1 MSTSNCV
8 QAGASFRASLFLLIL
23 CILSVTSAHG
33 QSGKS
38 SETATAGSGTTV
50 SQGTD
55 PAAAASQAAGAD
67 EVLRGLAEKN
77 ALTVRALVG
86 FGRIPAADMAPLA
99 GLRGKGID
107 VLGAT
112 PEQLETII
120 KEHGATLTP
129 AERDSLGRVAE
140 TMREA
145 GAAEAAADSTPLE
158 TATAVAESAPGDDE
172 ALEAEL
178 AAILAEE
185 VPEIPAQEDE
195 SAPSQDNTVAKTAG
209 ATFTASNV
217 EPATLPP
224 MKPAPFLDI
233 NALTPTQWDG
243 AVAAAMEGMRMVYG
257 PMSEAEE
264 ESFRKTWGVLR
275 QYPSPDA
282 VDYLNQFN
290 PLLGEFLSLRGAVAE
305 AGARLEEAVEEIAWA
320 AEADDPALAMD
331 AMTLARQHRNT
342 ILSCQKRLDEVVTE
356 LVALGNPPDGKTLM
370 AEGQQQ
376 YKSAKDFLRALVE
389 QPGPEGE
396 WIGYVVYP
404 KGFVVLDGE
413 VIKKQPNHFLIYSHG
428 EPKEYSCISLDTGK
442 YEEKEHKFVEEV
454 DLSSV
459 DLLSSIQGDTLN
471 HTFTDEDGDT
481 WTVHAQ
487 RYTGGEMPLFPDSS
501 LEVFE
506 EARAKNDREHA
517 ERLEAAKLIE
527 DPDAHLKEVLGA
539 GISHGMSDNSIQEA
553 LAHYRIRPAFHAA
566 AVKWATMGDAMADS
580 EEARLRQ
587 FDALVAGGAP
597 QQVAEAPVPKQAP
610 QEEKKEE
617 EKPKEAQEPE
627 VAIGPE
633 DTPLH
638 IVDDQPAEERRV
650 IDQEAIDFHSANVA
664 IIQRNMDRDIADI
677 TKETNPDRRHDLE
690 MRVLNA
696 KANLQSEQ
704 DRIESL
710 KTGVIVHTR
719 SEWDD
724 FARSQFIQN
733 IAADQRKMEKVDRAM
748 KKALSM
754 ADTLPY
760 DKAAKVREIVAKGFS
775 PEVMT
780 ATDTDKASAVIKDV
794 YTVATGHWEGEK
806 KKADADAEWA
816 DTCLQTAET
825 VKSTADK
832 TLMGLSFIGGP
843 AVNRV
848 YQGAVGYIEGGPKE
862 AFLRVGGSYNQLTGI
877 AVDGYRG
884 FEAAV
889 ENGGGWEEGIKG
901 AGWEVAQGIVMDK
914 AMGFVANG
922 VSRGYGA
929 VKGRGGA
936 RTPDAPGATGKV
948 AAPEGQITKAV
959 AKAKPAGVPDDGF
972 NRPLTAAEHQVYKEQ
987 IVDARLRVTSYKKT
1001 FNKLQQ
1007 ARREKAPPTEIKKI
1021 LRELDVHSTR
1031 IHASPQAKMMMK
1043 SHQRS
1048 PKNKEMVKRFVNSMD
1063 RVHNRVQKRF
1073 HEKMDAEWDREGLA
1087 PIRNADSGKS
1097 VNTDYDIARQV
1108 KFDENGLP
1116 IAPKKNGRPVPES
1129 LWQVEA
1135 QNKWEESFHEVTGQS
1150 PKRSWENVTTSGHSE
1165 AYKDLTVIEK
1175 NGILRANKAWAGQT
1189 SDVNQ
1194 FKGDHLRS
1202 DDNFSRIEKHV
1213 EISRSTSKECQKRLK
1228 PLMEANTPPKTD
1240 KANYDAFMK
1249 HKNYWE
1255 KMNEVLEGMG
1265 SGRIDP
1271 LEGDRRIRLLSGGK
1285 SSLEV
1290 THDLR
1295 NFLESLI
1302 KFGKSS

>member
-1 MSTSNCV
+1 MFLSS
-8 QAGASFRASLFLLIL
+8 AKRIPARSPGATIFFLIL
-23 CILSVTSAHG
+23 LHFLAIWTAHA
-33 QSGKS
+33 QSEAPQTIGGS
-38 SETATAGSGTTV
+38 RQTASDG
-50 SQGTD
+50 
-55 PAAAASQAAGAD
+55 QAAEA
-67 EVLRGLAEKN
+67 LRGLAEKN

-86 FGRIPAADMAPLA
+86 YGRIPAADMAPLA

-112 PEQLETII
+112 PEQLDAILQ
-120 KEHGATLTP
+120 EHGATLSP
-129 AERDSLGRVAE
+129 EERDSLGRVAE
-140 TMREA
+140 AMREA
-145 GAAEAAADSTPLE
+145 GAGEAAADSAPQE
-158 TATAVAESAPGDDE
+158 KATDVTENAPIDDE
-172 ALEAEL
+172 ALDAEL

-185 VPEIPAQEDE
+185 VTEIPAQEDE
-195 SAPSQDNTVAKTAG
+195 SEPSQDNAVARTDG
-209 ATFTASNV
+209 VTFTASNV
-217 EPATLPP
+217 EPAALPP
-224 MKPAPFLDI
+224 MKSAPFLDI

-282 VDYLNQFN
+282 VDYLNRFN

-305 AGARLEEAVEEIAWA
+305 AGARLEETVEQIAWA

-342 ILSCQKRLDEVVTE
+342 ILSCQKRLDEVVAE
-356 LVALGNPPDGKTLM
+356 LVALGNPPDGAALM

-376 YKSAKDFLRALVE
+376 YKRAKDFLRGLMV
-389 QPGPEGE
+389 QSGPEGE
-396 WIGYVVYP
+396 WVGYVTHPNNYV
-404 KGFVVLDGE
+404 GTDVGD
-413 VIKKQPNHFLIYSHG
+413 IKHQPYYFLIYSHG
-428 EPKEYSCISLDTGK
+428 DQKTYSGIALDTDTYNEKEYNYVEGFDLDRIN
-442 YEEKEHKFVEEV
+442 
-454 DLSSV
+454 
-459 DLLSSIQGDTLN
+459 LLSGLEGDTIN
-471 HTFTDEDGDT
+471 FEFTDEDGDP
-481 WTVHAQ
+481 WIIHAQ
-487 RYTGGEMPLFPDSS
+487 RYTGGPFPEFS
-501 LEVFE
+501 EVSPELFE
-506 EARAKNDREHA
+506 EARITNDRIYA
-517 ERLEAAKLIE
+517 ERLEAARLANDGTLTASIGHALN
-527 DPDAHLKEVLGA
+527 DSPIKE
-539 GISHGMSDNSIQEA
+539 S
-553 LAHYRIRPAFHAA
+553 LAHYRMRDAFHAA
-566 AVKWATMGDAMADS
+566 AVKWAAMGKELPES

-597 QQVAEAPVPKQAP
+597 QQVAEAQAAKQKP
-610 QEEKKEE
+610 QGEKEGA
-617 EKPKEAQEPE
+617 KEAQEPKVE
-627 VAIGPE
+627 IGKG

-638 IVDDQPAEERRV
+638 IVDDQPAEDRRV

-664 IIQRNMDRDIADI
+664 IIQLNMDKDLAEA
-677 TKETNPDRRHDLE
+677 TKETDPVRRHDLE

-748 KKALSM
+748 KKALAM

-760 DKAAKVREIVAKGFS
+760 DKAAQVREIVAKGFS

-780 ATDTDKASAVIKDV
+780 ATDTAKASEVINNV

-816 DTCLQTAET
+816 DTCLQTAEIT
-825 VKSTADK
+825 KSVADK
-832 TLMGLSFIGGP
+832 SLMALSFIGGP

-848 YQGAVGYIEGGPKE
+848 YQGTLGYIEGGPKE

-889 ENGGGWEEGIKG
+889 ESGGGWEEGLKG
-901 AGWEVAQGIVMDK
+901 AGWEVVKGIATDK
-914 AMGFVANG
+914 AMGFVAGG

-929 VKGRGGA
+929 LKGLKGADAPSTSKASKGKTGEADVQISGGA
-936 RTPDAPGATGKV
+936 
-948 AAPEGQITKAV
+948 TKP
-959 AKAKPAGVPDDGF
+959 KPSTVPDDGF
-972 NRPLTAAEHQVYKEQ
+972 NRPLTEAELKGYKAGVVEGRQ
-987 IVDARLRVTSYKKT
+987 RVNSYKST
-1001 FNKLQQ
+1001 FKKLQT
-1007 ARREKAPPTEIKKI
+1007 ARKEKAPPSEIKKI
-1021 LRELDVHSTR
+1021 LRELDKRSAMIHS
-1031 IHASPQAKMMMK
+1031 SPQAKMIMK
-1043 SHQRS
+1043 SNQRN

-1073 HEKMDAEWDREGLA
+1073 HEKMDAEWEREGLA
-1087 PIRNADSGKS
+1087 PIRNAGSGKS

-1108 KFDENGLP
+1108 KFDENGVP
-1116 IAPKKNGRPVPES
+1116 IPPKKNGRPVPES
-1129 LWQVEA
+1129 LWQAEA
-1135 QNKWEESFHEVTGQS
+1135 QNKWEDSYREITGQS
-1150 PKRSWENVTTSGHSE
+1150 PKRSWETVTTSGHSE
-1165 AYKDLTVIEK
+1165 AYKDLALIEK
-1175 NGILRANKAWAGQT
+1175 NGVLRANKAWAGQT

-1194 FKGDHLRS
+1194 FKGDHLRRK
-1202 DDNFSRIEKHV
+1202 DQPFTRIEKHV
-1213 EISRSTSKECQKRLK
+1213 EITRSTAKEYQRRLK
-1228 PLMEANTPPKTD
+1228 PLMEAQVPPKTD
-1240 KANYDAFMK
+1240 KANYEAFMK
-1249 HKNYWE
+1249 HKEYWE
-1255 KMNEVLEGMG
+1255 KMNEVMEGMG

-1302 KFGKSS
+1302 KFGKS

>member
-1 MSTSNCV
+1 M
-8 QAGASFRASLFLLIL
+8 LFSSATRSADRLSRLAFSILIIFL
-23 CILSVTSAHG
+23 AAWTAHAQSAP
-33 QSGKS
+33 S
-38 SETATAGSGTTV
+38 S
-50 SQGTD
+50 
-55 PAAAASQAAGAD
+55 AAGEGLHQTAAGD
-67 EVLRGLAEKN
+67 AAGEALRGLAEKN

-86 FGRIPAADMAPLA
+86 YGRIPAADMAPLA

-112 PEQLETII
+112 PEQLGAII
-120 KEHGATLTP
+120 EQHGATLSP
-129 AERDSLGRVAE
+129 EERDSLGRVAE
-140 TMREA
+140 AMRAA
-145 GAAEAAADSTPLE
+145 GAAEGAANSAPQEAASGVT
-158 TATAVAESAPGDDE
+158 ESEPGDDE
-172 ALEAEL
+172 ALDAEL

-185 VPEIPAQEDE
+185 VSEIPAQEDE
-195 SAPSQDNTVAKTAG
+195 SAPSQDNAVATTAG
-209 ATFTASNV
+209 VAFTASNV
-217 EPATLPP
+217 EPAALPP
-224 MKPAPFLDI
+224 MKSAPFLDI

-275 QYPSPDA
+275 QFPSQEA
-282 VDYLNQFN
+282 VDYLNKFN

-305 AGARLEEAVEEIAWA
+305 AGARLEEAMEQIAWA
-320 AEADDPALAMD
+320 AEADDPALAMEGV
-331 AMTLARQHRNT
+331 TLARQHRNT
-342 ILSCQKRLDEVVTE
+342 ILSCQKRLDEVVAE

-370 AEGQQQ
+370 TEGQQQ
-376 YKSAKDFLRALVE
+376 YKGAKDFLRALVE

-396 WIGYVVYP
+396 WVGYITYP

-413 VIKKQPNHFLIYSHG
+413 IIKSQPSHFLIYAGTEPGEYHG
-428 EPKEYSCISLDTGK
+428 IALDTGD
-442 YEEKEHKFVEEV
+442 YDEKEYKFVEGL
-454 DLSSV
+454 DLEEIGI
-459 DLLSSIQGDTLN
+459 LSGIQGDTLN
-471 HTFTDEDGDT
+471 HSYTDEDGDT
-481 WTVHAQ
+481 WIVYAQ
-487 RYTGGEMPLFPDSS
+487 RYTGGAYPDFPEVSQQ
-501 LEVFE
+501 VFE
-506 EARAKNDREHA
+506 EARVKNDREKA
-517 ERLEAAKLIE
+517 ERLENAGKTG
-527 DPDAHLKEVLGA
+527 DAEETLKEVIGA
-539 GISHGMSDNSIQEA
+539 GIGHSLSDWGIQEA
-553 LAHYRIRPAFHAA
+553 LAHYRTREAFHAA
-566 AVKWATMGDAMADS
+566 AVKWLAMAGEMADS
-580 EEARLRQ
+580 EEGRLRQ

-597 QQVAEAPVPKQAP
+597 QQVAKAPIPKQPSQA
-610 QEEKKEE
+610 EKQEE
-617 EKPKEAQEPE
+617 EKPAEAQEPAA
-627 VAIGPE
+627 AIGPD

-650 IDQEAIDFHSANVA
+650 IDQEAIEFHSANVA
-664 IIQRNMDRDIADI
+664 IIQSNMDKDIEEIA
-677 TKETNPDRRHDLE
+677 KETNPDRRHDLE

-704 DRIESL
+704 DRIETL

-760 DKAAKVREIVAKGFS
+760 DKAEKVREIVSKGFS

-780 ATDTDKASAVIKDV
+780 ATDTAKASEVIKDV
-794 YTVATGHWEGEK
+794 YAVTTEHWEGEK

-825 VKSTADK
+825 TKSVADK
-832 TLMGLSFIGGP
+832 SLFLLSFAGGP

-862 AFLRVGGSYNQLTGI
+862 AFLRVGGSYNQLTGV
-877 AVDGYRG
+877 AVDAYRG

-889 ENGGGWEEGIKG
+889 ESGGGWEEGFKG
-901 AGWEVAQGIVMDK
+901 AGWEVAKGIAMDK
-914 AMGFVANG
+914 AMGFVARG

-929 VKGRGGA
+929 VKGLKGA
-936 RTPDAPGATGKV
+936 DAPDAPKASKGKAGEANAQVSGGAT
-948 AAPEGQITKAV
+948 
-959 AKAKPAGVPDDGF
+959 KPKPSTVPDDGF
-972 NRPLTAAEHQVYKEQ
+972 NRPLTEAELKGYKAGVVEG
-987 IVDARLRVTSYKKT
+987 RKRVNSYKST
-1001 FNKLQQ
+1001 FKKLQT
-1007 ARREKAPPTEIKKI
+1007 ARKEKAPPSEIKKI
-1021 LRELDVHSTR
+1021 LRELDERSALIHS
-1031 IHASPQAKMMMK
+1031 SPQAKMIMK
-1043 SHQRS
+1043 SHQRN

-1073 HEKMDAEWDREGLA
+1073 HEKMDAEWDHEGLA
-1087 PIRNADSGKS
+1087 PIRNAGSGKS

-1116 IAPKKNGRPVPES
+1116 IPPMKNGRPVPES

-1135 QNKWEESFHEVTGQS
+1135 QKKWNESYKEITGQN
-1150 PKRSWENVTTSGHSE
+1150 PERSWETVTTGGHSE
-1165 AYKDLTVIEK
+1165 AYKDLALIEK
-1175 NGILRANKAWAGQT
+1175 NGVLRANKAWAGQT

-1194 FKGDHLRS
+1194 FKGDHLRRK
-1202 DDNFSRIEKHV
+1202 DQPFTRIEKHV
-1213 EISRSTSKECQKRLK
+1213 EIARSTSKECQKRLL
-1228 PLMEANTPPKTD
+1228 PLMEAKTPPKTD
-1240 KANYDAFMK
+1240 KANYEAFMK

-1255 KMNEVLEGMG
+1255 KMNKIMEDMG
-1265 SGRIDP
+1265 SGRLDP

-1302 KFGKSS
+1302 KFGKS

>member
-1 MSTSNCV
+1 MFLASTKCIV
-8 QAGASFRASLFLLIL
+8 DQAPKSIIFLSMLLL
-23 CILSVTSAHG
+23 CFALWPLQA
-33 QSGKS
+33 QSGTQQ
-38 SETATAGSGTTV
+38 TAAG
-50 SQGTD
+50 
-55 PAAAASQAAGAD
+55 PKEAASAAQTTEA
-67 EVLRGLAEKN
+67 LRGLAEKN

-86 FGRIPAADMAPLA
+86 YGRIPAADMAPLA

-112 PEQLETII
+112 PEQLDVILQ
-120 KEHGATLTP
+120 EHGATLSP

-140 TMREA
+140 AMREA
-145 GAAEAAADSTPLE
+145 GAVEAALDSDPQE
-158 TATAVAESAPGDDE
+158 TAADVSTSEPGDDE

-185 VPEIPAQEDE
+185 VPEIPAQDDE
-195 SAPSQDNTVAKTAG
+195 SAPDQDNSAARTG
-209 ATFTASNV
+209 GMTFTASNV
-217 EPATLPP
+217 EPDALPP
-224 MKPAPFLDI
+224 MKSAPFLDI

-275 QYPSPDA
+275 QYPFPDA
-282 VDYLNQFN
+282 VDYLNRFN

-342 ILSCQKRLDEVVTE
+342 VLSCQKRLDEVVAE

-376 YKSAKDFLRALVE
+376 YKSAKDFLRGLVE
-389 QPGPEGE
+389 EPGPEGE
-396 WIGYVVYP
+396 WIGYVIHP
-404 KGFVVLDGE
+404 SNFVGNDGGA
-413 VIKKQPNHFLIYSHG
+413 IKHQPYHFLIYSLG
-428 EPKEYSCISLDTGK
+428 EPGKYSGIALDTGS
-442 YEEKEHKFVEEV
+442 YDDKEYGYVEGI
-454 DLSSV
+454 DLGSI
-459 DLLSSIQGDTLN
+459 DILSGLEGDTIN
-471 HTFTDEDGDT
+471 YTFTDEDGEP
-481 WTVHAQ
+481 WVLHAQ
-487 RYTGGEMPLFPDSS
+487 RYTGGPFPEFSELSYD
-501 LEVFE
+501 LFE
-506 EARAKNDREHA
+506 EARIKNDRVQA

-527 DPDAHLKEVLGA
+527 DPEAHLKEVLGA
-539 GISHGMSDNSIQEA
+539 GIGHELNDSSIQEA
-553 LAHYRIRPAFHAA
+553 LTHYRMRESFHAA
-566 AVKWATMGDAMADS
+566 AVKWASMNEKLPGS
-580 EEARLRQ
+580 EEARLKQ

-597 QQVAEAPVPKQAP
+597 QQVAEAAAAKQKL
-610 QEEKKEE
+610 QEEIKEE
-617 EKPKEAQEPE
+617 AEKAQEPE
-627 VAIGPE
+627 VAISPE

-677 TKETNPDRRHDLE
+677 TKETNVDRRHDLE

-719 SEWDD
+719 SAWDD

-748 KKALSM
+748 KKALAM
-754 ADTLPY
+754 ANTLPY
-760 DKAAKVREIVAKGFS
+760 DKAEQVRAIVAKGFS

-780 ATDTDKASAVIKDV
+780 ATDTDKASDVIKDV

-816 DTCLQTAET
+816 DSCLQTAET
-825 VKSTADK
+825 VKDAADK

-848 YQGAVGYIEGGPKE
+848 YQGAIGYIEGGPKE

-889 ENGGGWEEGIKG
+889 ENGGGWDEGFKG
-901 AGWEVAQGIVMDK
+901 AGWEVAKGIVMDK
-914 AMGFVANG
+914 AMGYVARG

-929 VKGRGGA
+929 AKNFKGA
-936 RTPDAPGATGKV
+936 RADAPDAPKASGKTE
-948 AAPEGQITKAV
+948 APEASLGKI
-959 AKAKPAGVPDDGF
+959 KPSGIPDDGF
-972 NRPLTAAEHQVYKEQ
+972 NRPLTEVELKGYKAG
-987 IVDARLRVTSYKKT
+987 IVEGRKRVNSYKST
-1001 FNKLQQ
+1001 FKKLQT
-1007 ARREKAPPTEIKKI
+1007 ARREKAPPSEIKKI
-1021 LRELDVHSTR
+1021 LRELDERSAMIHS
-1031 IHASPQAKMMMK
+1031 SPQAKMIMK

-1063 RVHNRVQKRF
+1063 RVHNRVEKTFHQK
-1073 HEKMDAEWDREGLA
+1073 MSAEWNPEDLTS
-1087 PIRNADSGKS
+1087 IRNAGQGKT
-1097 VNTDYDIARQV
+1097 VNTDFDIARQV
-1108 KFDENGLP
+1108 KFDANGLP

-1129 LWQVEA
+1129 LWQAEA
-1135 QNKWEESFHEVTGQS
+1135 QKKWEESYKEVTGQN
-1150 PKRSWENVTTSGHSE
+1150 PQRSWETVTTGGHSE
-1165 AYKDLTVIEK
+1165 AYKDLAIIER

-1189 SDVNQ
+1189 ADVNQ
-1194 FKGDHLRS
+1194 FKGDHLRRK
-1202 DDNFSRIEKHV
+1202 DQPFTRIEKHV
-1213 EISRSTSKECQKRLK
+1213 EISRSTAKEYHRRLK
-1228 PLMEANTPPKTD
+1228 PLLAEKAPPKTD
-1240 KANYDAFMK
+1240 KANYEAFMK

-1271 LEGDRRIRLLSGGK
+1271 LEADRRIRLLSGGK

-1302 KFGKSS
+1302 KFGKS

>member
-1 MSTSNCV
+1 MFLSS
-8 QAGASFRASLFLLIL
+8 AKPIPARSPGATVFFLIL
-23 CILSVTSAHG
+23 FPILALCTAHA
-33 QSGKS
+33 QSGS
-38 SETATAGSGTTV
+38 PQTVGGSRQTASDG
-50 SQGTD
+50 
-55 PAAAASQAAGAD
+55 QAAQA
-67 EVLRGLAEKN
+67 LRDLAEKN
-77 ALTVRALVG
+77 ALTVRALIG
-86 FGRIPAADMAPLA
+86 YGRMPASAMAPLSS
-99 GLRGKGID
+99 LRGKGID

-112 PEQLETII
+112 PEQLDAIL
-120 KEHGATLTP
+120 KEHGAALTP
-129 AERDSLGRVAE
+129 EERDSLGQVAE
-140 TMREA
+140 AMREA
-145 GAAEAAADSTPLE
+145 GAVEAAADRTPQE
-158 TATAVAESAPGDDE
+158 AATEVTESAPGDDE
-172 ALEAEL
+172 ALEADL

-185 VPEIPAQEDE
+185 VGESPSTEGDPAVGQDD
-195 SAPSQDNTVAKTAG
+195 SAAQAGGVPFAASQVDSAA
-209 ATFTASNV
+209 
-217 EPATLPP
+217 LPP
-224 MKPAPFLDI
+224 MKSAPFLDI

-282 VDYLNQFN
+282 VDYLNKFN

-305 AGARLEEAVEEIAWA
+305 AGARLEEAVEQIAWA
-320 AEADDPALAMD
+320 AEADDPAMAMD

-342 ILSCQKRLDEVVTE
+342 VLSCQKRLDEVVAE
-356 LVALGNPPDGKTLM
+356 LVALGNPPDGKALM

-376 YKSAKDFLRALVE
+376 YKRAKDFLRGLMD
-389 QPGPEGE
+389 QSGPEGE
-396 WIGYVVYP
+396 WVGYVVHPNNYV
-404 KGFVVLDGE
+404 GTDGGN
-413 VIKKQPNHFLIYSHG
+413 IKHQPYHFLIYSHG
-428 EPKEYSCISLDTGK
+428 DPKTYSCIALDTGS
-442 YEEKEHKFVEEV
+442 YDEKEYGYVE
-454 DLSSV
+454 SV
-459 DLLSSIQGDTLN
+459 DLDSVDILSGINGDTI
-471 HTFTDEDGDT
+471 TFTYTDEDGDP
-481 WTVHAQ
+481 WTLHAQ
-487 RYTGGEMPLFPDSS
+487 RYTGGPYPEFPELSRD
-501 LEVFE
+501 LFE
-506 EARAKNDREHA
+506 EARIKNDRVHA

-527 DPDAHLKEVLGA
+527 DPDAQLKEVMGA
-539 GISHGMSDNSIQEA
+539 GIGHALNDSPIQEA
-553 LAHYRIRPAFHAA
+553 LAHYRMRDSFHAA
-566 AVKWATMGDAMADS
+566 AVKWTTGGKLPGS
-580 EEARLRQ
+580 EEARLKQ

-597 QQVAEAPVPKQAP
+597 QQVAEAATAKQKP

-617 EKPKEAQEPE
+617 VKEAQEPE
-627 VAIGPE
+627 AEIGPE

-638 IVDDQPAEERRV
+638 IVDDQPAEDRRV

-664 IIQRNMDRDIADI
+664 IIQLNMDKDLAEA
-677 TKETNPDRRHDLE
+677 TKETDPVRRHDLE
-690 MRVLNA
+690 MRVLHA

-704 DRIESL
+704 DRIETL

-760 DKAAKVREIVAKGFS
+760 DKAAQVREIVAKGFS
-775 PEVMT
+775 PSVMT
-780 ATDTDKASAVIKDV
+780 ATDTDKAAEVIKDV

-816 DTCLQTAET
+816 DTCLQTAEMT
-825 VKSTADK
+825 KSVADNS
-832 TLMGLSFIGGP
+832 LMVLSFIGGP

-848 YQGAVGYIEGGPKE
+848 YQGAVGYVEGGPKE

-889 ENGGGWEEGIKG
+889 ESGGGWEEGLKG
-901 AGWEVAQGIVMDK
+901 AGWEVVKGIAMDK
-914 AMGFVANG
+914 AMGFVAGG

-929 VKGRGGA
+929 VKGLKGA
-936 RTPDAPGATGKV
+936 RTADAPDSTGKAAAPDAQV
-948 AAPEGQITKAV
+948 AKG
-959 AKAKPAGVPDDGF
+959 KAKPAGVPDDGF
-972 NRPLTAAEHQVYKEQ
+972 NRPLTEADRQAYKAQ
-987 IVDARLRVTSYKKT
+987 MADARTRVTSYKKT
-1001 FNKLQQ
+1001 FDKLQQ
-1007 ARREKAPPTEIKKI
+1007 ARREKAPPSEIKKI
-1021 LRELDVHSTR
+1021 LRELDDRSAK
-1031 IHASPQAKMMMK
+1031 IHASPQAKMIMK
-1043 SHQRS
+1043 THQRS

-1073 HEKMDAEWDREGLA
+1073 HEKMDAEWDREGLS
-1087 PIRNADSGKS
+1087 PIRNAGSGKS

-1129 LWQVEA
+1129 LWQAEA
-1135 QNKWEESFHEVTGQS
+1135 QKKWDESFQEITGQS
-1150 PKRSWENVTTSGHSE
+1150 PGRSWETVTTGGHSE
-1165 AYKDLTVIEK
+1165 AYKDLAVIEK

-1194 FKGDHLRS
+1194 FKGDHLRG
-1202 DDNFSRIEKHV
+1202 DKNFSRIEKHV
-1213 EISRSTSKECQKRLK
+1213 EIARSTSKECEKRLL
-1228 PLMEANTPPKTD
+1228 PLMNEKVPPKTD
-1240 KANYDAFMK
+1240 KANYEAFMK
-1249 HKNYWE
+1249 HKEYWE
-1255 KMNEVLEGMG
+1255 KMNQIMTDMG
-1265 SGRIDP
+1265 SGRLDP

-1302 KFGKSS
+1302 KFGKS

>member
-1 MSTSNCV
+1 MIKSNCV
-8 QAGASFRASLFLLIL
+8 QVRACIRATLFLCLL
-23 CILSVTSAHG
+23 CIFSAASALG
-33 QSGKS
+33 QSGQS
-38 SETATAGSGTTV
+38 PVTAAAGSGATV
-50 SQGTD
+50 SGRTVS
-55 PAAAASQAAGAD
+55 AAAVSQAAGAD
-67 EVLRGLAEKN
+67 AALRGLAEKN

-86 FGRIPAADMAPLA
+86 YGRIPAADMAPLA

-112 PEQLETII
+112 PEQLGAIL
-120 KEHGATLTP
+120 KEHGAALSP
-129 AERDSLGRVAE
+129 AERDSLGRVVE
-140 TMREA
+140 VMREA
-145 GAAEAAADSTPLE
+145 GAMETTADSAPQE
-158 TATAVAESAPGDDE
+158 TASGFTQGEPSDDE

-195 SAPSQDNTVAKTAG
+195 SAPIRDNAVANTAG
-209 ATFTASNV
+209 VSFTASNV
-217 EPATLPP
+217 ESAALPP

-282 VDYLNQFN
+282 VDYLNKFN

-320 AEADDPALAMD
+320 AEADDPALAMN

-342 ILSCQKRLDEVVTE
+342 ILSCQKRLDEIVAE
-356 LVALGNPPDGKTLM
+356 LVALGNPPDGKALM
-370 AEGQQQ
+370 AEGQKQ

-396 WIGYVVYP
+396 WVGYIIYP
-404 KGFVVLDGE
+404 KYFVGKDGGA
-413 VIKKQPNHFLIYSHG
+413 IKHQPYHFLIYSHG
-428 EPKEYSCISLDTGK
+428 EPKKYSGIALDTGT
-442 YEEKEHKFVEEV
+442 YDDKEYGYVEGIDLDTV
-454 DLSSV
+454 DMLSG
-459 DLLSSIQGDTLN
+459 LEGDTIN
-471 HTFTDEDGDT
+471 YTFTDEDGEP
-481 WTVHAQ
+481 WILHAQ
-487 RYTGGEMPLFPDSS
+487 RYTGGPFPEFSEISQD
-501 LEVFE
+501 LFE
-506 EARAKNDREHA
+506 EARIKNDRIQA

-527 DPDAHLKEVLGA
+527 DPEAQLKEILGA
-539 GISHGMSDNSIQEA
+539 GIGHELNDSSIQEA
-553 LAHYRIRPAFHAA
+553 LAHYRMRESFHAA
-566 AVKWATMGDAMADS
+566 AVKWASMSEKLADS
-580 EEARLRQ
+580 EEARLKQ
-587 FDALVAGGAP
+587 FDALIAGGAP
-597 QQVAEAPVPKQAP
+597 QQVAEAGTAKQKP

-617 EKPKEAQEPE
+617 AKEAQEPE

-638 IVDDQPAEERRV
+638 IVDDLPAEDRRV

-704 DRIESL
+704 DRIETL

-748 KKALSM
+748 KKALAM

-760 DKAAKVREIVAKGFS
+760 DKAAQVRAIVAKGFS

-780 ATDTDKASAVIKDV
+780 ATDTAKASEVIKEV
-794 YTVATGHWEGEK
+794 YGVATGHWEGEK

-832 TLMGLSFIGGP
+832 SLMVLSFVGGP

-848 YQGAVGYIEGGPKE
+848 YQGAVGYVEGGPKE

-889 ENGGGWEEGIKG
+889 ESGGGWEEGFKG
-901 AGWEVAQGIVMDK
+901 AGWEVAKGIAMDK
-914 AMGFVANG
+914 AMGFVARG

-929 VKGRGGA
+929 VKGA
-936 RTPDAPGATGKV
+936 RADAPDAPKTSGKV
-948 AAPEGQITKAV
+948 EAPDAQNTAGLGKI
-959 AKAKPAGVPDDGF
+959 KPSGIPDDGF
-972 NRPLTAAEHQVYKEQ
+972 NRPLTEADRQAYKAQ
-987 IVDARLRVTSYKKT
+987 MADARTRVTSYKKT
-1001 FNKLQQ
+1001 FDKLQQ
-1007 ARREKAPPTEIKKI
+1007 ARRDKAPPTEIKKI
-1021 LRELDVHSTR
+1021 LRELDDRSAK
-1031 IHASPQAKMMMK
+1031 IHASPQAKMIMK
-1043 SHQRS
+1043 THQRS

-1073 HEKMDAEWDREGLA
+1073 HEKMDTEWDREGLA

-1116 IAPKKNGRPVPES
+1116 IAPRKNGRPVPES
-1129 LWQVEA
+1129 LWQADA
-1135 QNKWEESFHEVTGQS
+1135 QKKWDAAYAEVTGQN
-1150 PKRSWENVTTSGHSE
+1150 PKRSWETVTTKGHSE
-1165 AYKDLTVIEK
+1165 AYNDLAVIEK

-1194 FKGDHLRS
+1194 FKGDHLRG
-1202 DDNFSRIEKHV
+1202 DPNFSRVEKHV
-1213 EISRSTSKECQKRLK
+1213 EVSRSTSKECQKRLL
-1228 PLMEANTPPKTD
+1228 PLMEDKTPPKTD
-1240 KANYDAFMK
+1240 KANYEAFMK

-1255 KMNEVLEGMG
+1255 KMNKIMEDMG
-1265 SGRIDP
+1265 SGRLDP

-1302 KFGKSS
+1302 KFGKS

>member
-1 MSTSNCV
+1 MFLSSAKRI
-8 QAGASFRASLFLLIL
+8 AGRSPRVTIFFLIL
-23 CILSVTSAHG
+23 FQFLATWAAHA
-33 QSGKS
+33 QSEAPQTVG
-38 SETATAGSGTTV
+38 GSR
-50 SQGTD
+50 Q
-55 PAAAASQAAGAD
+55 AAADGQATEA
-67 EVLRGLAEKN
+67 LRGLAEQN
-77 ALTVRALVG
+77 ALTVRALIG
-86 FGRIPAADMAPLA
+86 YGRIPAADMAPLA

-107 VLGAT
+107 VLSAT
-112 PEQLETII
+112 PEQLDAIL
-120 KEHGATLTP
+120 KEHGATLSP
-129 AERDSLGRVAE
+129 EERDSLGRVAE
-140 TMREA
+140 AMREA
-145 GAAEAAADSTPLE
+145 GAGEAAADSAPQE
-158 TATAVAESAPGDDE
+158 TATDVTENGPVDDE

-178 AAILAEE
+178 AAILGEE
-185 VPEIPAQEDE
+185 VEEIPAQEDD
-195 SAPSQDNTVAKTAG
+195 STTSQDNA
-209 ATFTASNV
+209 ATPASGVPFAAAQV
-217 EPATLPP
+217 EPAALPP
-224 MKPAPFLDI
+224 MKSAPFLDI

-282 VDYLNQFN
+282 VEYLNKFN
-290 PLLGEFLSLRGAVAE
+290 PLLGEFLSLRGGVAE
-305 AGARLEEAVEEIAWA
+305 AGARLEEAVEQIAWA

-342 ILSCQKRLDEVVTE
+342 ILSCQKRLDEVVAE
-356 LVALGNPPDGKTLM
+356 LVALGNPPDGAALM

-376 YKSAKDFLRALVE
+376 YKSAKEFLRGLMD
-389 QPGPEGE
+389 QSGPEGE
-396 WIGYVVYP
+396 WVGYVTYP
-404 KGFVVLDGE
+404 RRYLGKDVGDV
-413 VIKKQPNHFLIYSHG
+413 KHQPLHFLIYSHG
-428 EPKEYSCISLDTGK
+428 EPKTYSGIALDTDTPDEKEYRYVESLDLGRI
-442 YEEKEHKFVEEV
+442 
-454 DLSSV
+454 
-459 DLLSSIQGDTLN
+459 DLLSGLEGDTIN
-471 HTFTDEDGDT
+471 FEFTDEDGDP
-481 WTVHAQ
+481 WIIHAQ
-487 RYTGGEMPLFPDSS
+487 RYTGGPFPEFS
-501 LEVFE
+501 EVSPELFE
-506 EARAKNDREHA
+506 EARITNDRIYA
-517 ERLEAAKLIE
+517 ERLKEARLANDDTLPASIGHALN
-527 DPDAHLKEVLGA
+527 DSPIKE
-539 GISHGMSDNSIQEA
+539 S
-553 LAHYRIRPAFHAA
+553 LAHYRMRDAFHAA
-566 AVKWATMGDAMADS
+566 AVKWAAMGAKLPES

-587 FDALVAGGAP
+587 FDALVTGGAT
-597 QQVAEAPVPKQAP
+597 QQVAEAPAAKQKP
-610 QEEKKEE
+610 QEEKEGV
-617 EKPKEAQEPE
+617 KEAQEPKVE
-627 VAIGPE
+627 IGQD

-638 IVDDQPAEERRV
+638 IVDDQSAEDRRI
-650 IDQEAIDFHSANVA
+650 IDQEAIEFHSANVA
-664 IIQRNMDRDIADI
+664 IIQLNMDKDLAEA
-677 TKETNPDRRHDLE
+677 TKETDPVRRHDLE

-748 KKALSM
+748 KKALAM

-760 DKAAKVREIVAKGFS
+760 DKAAQVREIVAKGFS
-775 PEVMT
+775 PTVMT
-780 ATDTDKASAVIKDV
+780 ATDTDKAAKVIKDV

-816 DTCLQTAET
+816 DTCLQTAEMT
-825 VKSTADK
+825 KSAADK
-832 TLMGLSFIGGP
+832 SLFLLSFAGGP

-848 YQGAVGYIEGGPKE
+848 YQGTLGYIEGGPKE

-889 ENGGGWEEGIKG
+889 ESGGGWEEGLKG
-901 AGWEVAQGIVMDK
+901 AGWEVVKGIATDK
-914 AMGFVANG
+914 AMGFVAGG
-922 VSRGYGA
+922 VTRGFSA
-929 VKGRGGA
+929 IKGLKGA
-936 RTPDAPGATGKV
+936 RTADASGSTGKV
-948 AAPEGQITKAV
+948 AASDAQISGAV
-959 AKAKPAGVPDDGF
+959 AKAKPAGVADDGF
-972 NRPLTAAEHQVYKEQ
+972 NRPLTETDRQAYKAQ
-987 IVDARLRVTSYKKT
+987 MADARTRVTSYQKT
-1001 FNKLQQ
+1001 FDKLQQ

-1021 LRELDVHSTR
+1021 LRELDDRSAK
-1031 IHASPQAKMMMK
+1031 IHASPQAKMIMK
-1043 SHQRS
+1043 THQRS

-1073 HEKMDAEWDREGLA
+1073 HDKMDAEWDHEGLA

-1135 QNKWEESFHEVTGQS
+1135 QRKWDEAYTEVTGQN
-1150 PKRSWENVTTSGHSE
+1150 PGRSWETVTTGGHSE
-1165 AYKDLTVIEK
+1165 AYKDLAVIEK
-1175 NGILRANKAWAGQT
+1175 NGVLRANKAWAGQT

-1194 FKGDHLRS
+1194 FKGDHLRGEK
-1202 DDNFSRIEKHV
+1202 NFSRIEKHM
-1213 EISRSTSKECQKRLK
+1213 EIARSTSKECQKRLL
-1228 PLMEANTPPKTD
+1228 PLMEAQVPPKTD
-1240 KANYDAFMK
+1240 KANYEAFMK
-1249 HKNYWE
+1249 HKEYWE
-1255 KMNEVLEGMG
+1255 KMNEVMEGMG

-1302 KFGKSS
+1302 KFGKS

>member
-1 MSTSNCV
+1 MITSICV
-8 QAGASFRASLFLLIL
+8 PRTSIRVTLFILIL
-23 CILSVTSAHG
+23 CIFSA
-33 QSGKS
+33 
-38 SETATAGSGTTV
+38 ATALGQNDRSPETTTGGPAATV
-50 SQGTD
+50 SQGAGS
-55 PAAAASQAAGAD
+55 AAANADAA
-67 EVLRGLAEKN
+67 LRGLAEKN

-86 FGRIPAADMAPLA
+86 YGRIPASAMAPLA

-107 VLGAT
+107 VLGAS
-112 PEQLETII
+112 PEQLDAIL
-120 KEHGATLTP
+120 KEHGATLSP

-140 TMREA
+140 AMREA
-145 GAAEAAADSTPLE
+145 GAGEAAADSVPQE
-158 TATAVAESAPGDDE
+158 TAAGVTTSTPIDDE
-172 ALEAEL
+172 ALDAEL

-185 VPEIPAQEDE
+185 VTEIPAQEDE
-195 SAPSQDNTVAKTAG
+195 SEPSQDNAVAQTG
-209 ATFTASNV
+209 GVTFIASNV
-217 EPATLPP
+217 EPAALPP
-224 MKPAPFLDI
+224 MKSAPFLDI

-257 PMSEAEE
+257 PMSEADE

-282 VDYLNQFN
+282 VDYLNKFN

-305 AGARLEEAVEEIAWA
+305 AGARLQEAVEEIAWA

-342 ILSCQKRLDEVVTE
+342 ILSCQKRLDEVVAE
-356 LVALGNPPDGKTLM
+356 LVALGNPPDGAALM

-376 YKSAKDFLRALVE
+376 YKRAKDFLHGLMD
-389 QPGPEGE
+389 QSGPEGE
-396 WIGYVVYP
+396 WIGYIVYP
-404 KGFVVLDGE
+404 KNFVFLDDS
-413 VIKKQPNHFLIYSHG
+413 VIKSQPYHFFVYAYG
-428 EPKEYSCISLDTGK
+428 EPGEYHGVALDTGK
-442 YEEKEHKFVEEV
+442 YDEKEYNYVEQV
-454 DLSSV
+454 DLT
-459 DLLSSIQGDTLN
+459 SIPGILDAFQGDTLN
-471 HTFTDEDGDT
+471 HSFTDEDGDT
-481 WTVHAQ
+481 WTIHAK
-487 RYTGGEMPLFPDSS
+487 RYTGGPFPEFSGIS
-501 LEVFE
+501 KEVFE
-506 EARAKNDREHA
+506 EARIKNDRQKE
-517 ERLEAAKLIE
+517 ERLESAGQTG
-527 DPDAHLKEVLGA
+527 DAMETLKEVTGA
-539 GISHGMSDNSIQEA
+539 NIGHALSESPIKEA
-553 LAHYRIRPAFHAA
+553 LAHYRMREAFHAA
-566 AVKWATMGDAMADS
+566 AVKWAAMGELPES
-580 EEARLRQ
+580 EEARLSQ

-597 QQVAEAPVPKQAP
+597 QQVAEVPAAAKQKP
-610 QEEKKEE
+610 DEEKKDAT
-617 EKPKEAQEPE
+617 EAQEPAVE
-627 VAIGPE
+627 IGQG
-633 DTPLH
+633 DTPMH
-638 IVDDQPAEERRV
+638 IVDDQPAEDRRI
-650 IDQEAIDFHSANVA
+650 IDQEAIEFHSANVA
-664 IIQRNMDRDIADI
+664 IIQLNMDKDLAEAA
-677 TKETNPDRRHDLE
+677 KETNADRRHDLE

-780 ATDTDKASAVIKDV
+780 ATDTDKASEVITEV
-794 YTVATGHWEGEK
+794 YGVATGHWEGEK

-816 DTCLQTAET
+816 DTCLQTAEMT
-825 VKSTADK
+825 KSAADK
-832 TLMGLSFIGGP
+832 SLMVLSFIGGP

-848 YQGAVGYIEGGPKE
+848 YQGTLGYIEGGPKE

-889 ENGGGWEEGIKG
+889 ESGGGWEEGIKG
-901 AGWEVAQGIVMDK
+901 AGWEVAKGIVMDK

-936 RTPDAPGATGKV
+936 HADAPGAAPKASAGKTG
-948 AAPEGQITKAV
+948 APEVQV
-959 AKAKPAGVPDDGF
+959 AKATAKVKPAGVPDDGF
-972 NRPLTAAEHQVYKEQ
+972 NRPLTEVERQAYKEQ
-987 IVDARLRVTSYKKT
+987 IVDARLRVTTYKKT

-1007 ARREKAPPTEIKKI
+1007 ARRDKAPPTEIKKI

-1043 SHQRS
+1043 THQRS
-1048 PKNKEMVKRFVNSMD
+1048 PKNKEMVKRFVNSVD

-1087 PIRNADSGKS
+1087 PIRNAGSGKS

-1108 KFDENGLP
+1108 KFDENGQP
-1116 IAPKKNGRPVPES
+1116 IAPRKNGRPVPES
-1129 LWQVEA
+1129 LWQAEA
-1135 QNKWEESFHEVTGQS
+1135 QKQWDKSFKEVTGQN
-1150 PKRSWENVTTSGHSE
+1150 PGRSWETVTTGSHQE
-1165 AYKDLTVIEK
+1165 AYKDLALIEK
-1175 NGILRANKAWAGQT
+1175 NGVLRANKAWAGQ
-1189 SDVNQ
+1189 SADVNQ
-1194 FKGDHLRS
+1194 YKGDHLRG

-1213 EISRSTSKECQKRLK
+1213 EIARSTSKECQKRLL
-1228 PLMEANTPPKTD
+1228 PLMEAKAPPKTD
-1240 KANYDAFMK
+1240 KANYEAFMK
-1249 HKNYWE
+1249 HKQYWE
-1255 KMNEVLEGMG
+1255 KMDAVLNDMG
-1265 SGRIDP
+1265 SGRINP

-1302 KFGKSS
+1302 KFGKS